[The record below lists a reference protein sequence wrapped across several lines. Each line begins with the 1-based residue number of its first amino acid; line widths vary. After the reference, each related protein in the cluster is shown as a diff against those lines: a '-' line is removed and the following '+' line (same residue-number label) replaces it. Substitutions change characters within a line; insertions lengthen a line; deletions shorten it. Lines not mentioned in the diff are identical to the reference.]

1 MKNLAFYVCPKCSNL
16 ITTIGDAQISCCGK
30 ELEVLVAAKASQPH
44 VVTIE
49 PVENELYITS
59 PHEMRKDHHI
69 SFVAYVTGDKA
80 LLIRQYPEWDLSVRF
95 QKFGHGKIYFYC
107 SNHGLFYQLI

>member
-1 MKNLAFYVCPKCSNL
+1 MRNLSFYVCPQCSNL
-16 ITTIGDAQISCCGK
+16 ITATGDAHISCCGK
-30 ELEVLVAAKASQPH
+30 KIEALVAAKASAPH
-44 VVTIE
+44 LLTIE
-49 PVENELYITS
+49 TVEHELYVTS
-59 PHEMRKDHHI
+59 SHEMRKDHHI

-80 LLIRQYPEWDLSVRF
+80 FMIRQYPEWDLSVRF